1 MSEVDPT
8 RVKAVVMHGDLM
20 AELDEEELKTLLL
33 GHPEVV
39 VARYPL
45 SYQQPLTHQSLT
57 NSLPPM

>member
-45 SYQQPLTHQSLT
+45 YRT
-57 NSLPPM
+57 NNRSHISR